1 MYDRWV
7 RAAAASQLR
16 GVVLLDLSTAFDLV
30 DSNLL
35 LQKMKAYG
43 FDEDSLHWVHS
54 YLIDR
59 HQAVWIDHALS
70 DFLPCEVGV
79 PQGSNLGPLFFLIF
93 FNDLPHSL
101 DCDADAYA
109 DDTTL
114 TVSGES
120 VEEIGEKMTRNC
132 ELVSEWMM
140 GNKLKLNADKT
151 HVMIVGTRER
161 LQLQNSQVVVMMDGF
176 KLEETNKH
184 SGYKSKQLNS

>member
-54 YLIDR
+54 YLTDR